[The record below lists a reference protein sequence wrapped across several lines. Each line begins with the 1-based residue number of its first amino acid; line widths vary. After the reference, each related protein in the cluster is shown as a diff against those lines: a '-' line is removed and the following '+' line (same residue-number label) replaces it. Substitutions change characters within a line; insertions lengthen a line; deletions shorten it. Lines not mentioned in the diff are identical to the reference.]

1 MLRVDSTDPRS
12 DARRPAELMTS
23 LADHLSTG
31 LVIVDPELTVQAWN
45 RWMAEHAKL
54 APEEAIGRSL
64 ESLFPDLPAAT
75 LRRRVKAALQLRSPS
90 YVHPRRGY
98 LFPVPLD
105 RVTESNFVYMQQR
118 VRILP
123 YQDEACRA
131 IIVVDDVTATR
142 EAEARAAA
150 AARASERYLEL
161 LDSNVMTLAVNASD
175 GRVMRASSALLESTG
190 WSAAAITGQSL
201 QALGLG
207 LLDAL
212 TEAADGTLP
221 ERPLRRANGKA
232 LWVRV
237 RQARGLIED
246 EVGGERH
253 LVIQDISLQKKIQTL
268 SERDTLTGAYNRMKF
283 DQLLQTALSAHER
296 YGQCFSIA
304 LCDIDHFKRVNDEH
318 GHLAGDAVLR
328 QFAALLQ
335 AQTRASDALA
345 RWGGEEFVLLLPM
358 TSVQAATTAAEK
370 LRRAIVNDHWPVI
383 DQLSASF
390 GVAAHTPGESAD
402 ALLDRADHA
411 LYQAKE
417 SGRNRVCTAEEP
429 DTCPD
434 RPRDGEHD

>member
-1 MLRVDSTDPRS
+1 
-12 DARRPAELMTS
+12 MTS
-23 LADHLSTG
+23 LADHLTSG
-31 LVIVDPELTVQAWN
+31 LVIVDPELTVLAWN
-45 RWMAEHAKL
+45 RWMTEHAKL

-98 LFPVPLD
+98 LFPVPID
-105 RVTESNFVYMQQR
+105 RITESNFAHMQQR
-118 VRILP
+118 IRILP
-123 YQDEACRA
+123 YQDEEHRA

-142 EAEARAAA
+142 EAEARAAS

-161 LDSNVMTLAVNASD
+161 LDSNVMTLAIHADD
-175 GRVMRASSALLESTG
+175 GRVIRASSALLESTG
-190 WSAAAITGQSL
+190 WSATAIAGQSL

-207 LLDAL
+207 PLDAL
-212 TEAADGTLP
+212 TEAADGEFP
-221 ERPLRRANGKA
+221 ERPLRRADGDA

-237 RQARGLIED
+237 RQARGLVDD

-253 LVIQDISLQKKIQTL
+253 LVMQDISLQKKIQTL

-283 DQLLQTALSAHER
+283 DQLLQAAISAHER
-296 YGQCFSIA
+296 YGQRFSIA

-345 RWGGEEFVLLLPM
+345 RWGGEEFVVLIPM
-358 TSVQAATTAAEK
+358 ANVQEATTAAEK
-370 LRRAIVNDHWPVI
+370 LRRSIVSDHWPTI

-402 ALLDRADHA
+402 ALLDRADNA
-411 LYQAKE
+411 LYKAKE
-417 SGRNRVCTAEEP
+417 SGRNRVCTAERPAERP
-429 DTCPD
+429 DQ
-434 RPRDGEHD
+434 PRDGKHG

>member
-1 MLRVDSTDPRS
+1 M
-12 DARRPAELMTS
+12 AS

-31 LVIVDPELTVQAWN
+31 LVIVDPELTVLAWN
-45 RWMAEHAKL
+45 RWMTEHARL

-64 ESLFPDLPAAT
+64 ESLFPDLPVAT
-75 LRRRVKAALQLRSPS
+75 LQRRVKAALQLRSPS

-105 RVTESNFVYMQQR
+105 RITESNFVHMQQR
-118 VRILP
+118 IRILP
-123 YQDEACRA
+123 YQDEEHRA
-131 IIVVDDVTATR
+131 IIVIDDVTATR
-142 EAEARAAA
+142 EAEARAAT

-161 LDSNVMTLAVNASD
+161 LDSNVMTLAVNANADD
-175 GRVMRASSALLESTG
+175 GRVIRASSALLESTG
-190 WSAAAITGQSL
+190 WGATAIAGQSL

-207 LLDAL
+207 PLDAL

-221 ERPLRRANGKA
+221 ERPLRRADGEA

-246 EVGGERH
+246 EVGAERH

-283 DQLLQTALSAHER
+283 DQLLQAAISAHAR
-296 YGQCFSIA
+296 YGQRFSIA

-390 GVAAHTPGESAD
+390 GVAARTPGESAD

-417 SGRNRVCTAEEP
+417 SGRNRVCTAEGP
-429 DTCPD
+429 DA
-434 RPRDGEHD
+434 